1 MEEDPYRS
9 ILTMGN
15 DSYLVAF
22 DFMGYGE
29 RGGICVYSFEE
40 DVPLAGGQS
49 TGLWDDVDTVSDDAD
64 SNEAM
69 GDDDGDDDVSGEKR
83 EKCSW
88 LDMRDL
94 KRSILR
100 RREGLNVW
108 D

>member
-49 TGLWDDVDTVSDDAD
+49 TGLWDVDTVFSDDAD
-64 SNEAM
+64 SDDEAM
-69 GDDDGDDDVSGEKR
+69 GSDDDDETGKKK

-100 RREGLNVW
+100 RKKGLNVW